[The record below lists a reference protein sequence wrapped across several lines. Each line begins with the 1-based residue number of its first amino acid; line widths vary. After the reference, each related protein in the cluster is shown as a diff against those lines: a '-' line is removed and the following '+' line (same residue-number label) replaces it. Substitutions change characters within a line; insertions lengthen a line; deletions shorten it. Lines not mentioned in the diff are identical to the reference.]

1 MKVLILTVGTT
12 REPLEVALS
21 EHAPEG
27 VVFLASQASHPVAAE
42 LLRDYGA
49 SFRHHTLLLE
59 DGGGAASV
67 PSGARRGLGACAN
80 ATSSWP
86 KRGALAQERGLPGHQ
101 APPGLAPGPRCA
113 TIPQGG
119 GR

>member
-86 KRGALAQERGLPGHQ
+86 KRGAFPGIK
-101 APPGLAPGPRCA
+101 PPGLAPGPRCA

>member
-59 DGGGAASV
+59 DAESLVSQSAHYCT
-67 PSGARRGLGACAN
+67 PTPHQDEGLGLFS
-80 ATSSWP
+80 TSP
-86 KRGALAQERGLPGHQ
+86 
-101 APPGLAPGPRCA
+101 
-113 TIPQGG
+113 TIPK
-119 GR
+119 GRA